1 MPRIVPDERYFSIP
15 SAEVGGDVRRK
26 RALNCWPWVRSLTH
40 SPEAVIHS
48 PALTAAAYPTTV
60 TSERCPRALVA
71 ERKTH
76 SRHYGRS
83 PARRGPPAL
92 RGLKTL
98 AACPL
103 SIPPFGLFGSHLL
116 GAPHRTSMLHS
127 RRRDRASPPAVL
139 PKLHSA
145 SRKTL
150 SPRRRVS
157 ITRPATATQ
166 PGLARAQWP
175 PQHAHMIHPYGN
187 PAFARPSRMR

>member
-1 MPRIVPDERYFSIP
+1 MGLNEQISP
-15 SAEVGGDVRRK
+15 STL
-26 RALNCWPWVRSLTH
+26 RAGTGLLPPSPLSEHALFPPIFRSKWH
-40 SPEAVIHS
+40 QQVYISSKP
-48 PALTAAAYPTTV
+48 
-60 TSERCPRALVA
+60 
-71 ERKTH
+71 
-76 SRHYGRS
+76 
-83 PARRGPPAL
+83 RRGPPAL
-92 RGLKTL
+92 SGLKTL

-103 SIPPFGLFGSHLL
+103 GFVRFAPISP
-116 GAPHRTSMLHS
+116 PHRTSMLHS

-145 SRKTL
+145 SRKTS

>member
-1 MPRIVPDERYFSIP
+1 MPPASKGHR
-15 SAEVGGDVRRK
+15 GTNGRRVSSQGSQ
-26 RALNCWPWVRSLTH
+26 WVN
-40 SPEAVIHS
+40 
-48 PALTAAAYPTTV
+48 AAAIAIKPTHGFERTYFQRLAEHVAGRNRSSASVV
-60 TSERCPRALVA
+60 TFISKHALSPQIFRSKRHQQVYISSKPR
-71 ERKTH
+71 
-76 SRHYGRS
+76 
-83 PARRGPPAL
+83 RRPPVL

-103 SIPPFGLFGSHLL
+103 GFIRFAPISP
-116 GAPHRTSMLHS
+116 PHRTSMLHS
-127 RRRDRASPPAVL
+127 RRRDRPPAVL